1 VKQKS
6 RVRQASTV
14 AQNGRLGPE
23 RMVAHQ
29 GQGWQKLGRW
39 LCAVV
44 ICLGIVLPKAEVMAT
59 SVDQV
64 SFLVAQTL
72 NIEGI
77 APPELEQEFTYVLEA
92 MESENPLPPGSVDNR
107 YFFVIKGSQKIS
119 LETLTFTEVGEYHY
133 QLRLAEIKTDK
144 AFTCDQE
151 VYELTVYVTE
161 NSGVVRAYAMAVNKA
176 GLKNDELRFTHN
188 YKQPDS
194 IPTDVPPTSVPPT
207 DVPPTSVPPTSVP
220 PTNVSPT
227 GVPPTNATTP
237 DGTQSGPKS
246 NPPSNNTQGQTTTGA
261 KTGDDTQVFLFAGV
275 GVIALLTMMGILVIR
290 KKNREKS

>member
-1 VKQKS
+1 MKQKS

-119 LETLTFTEVGEYHY
+119 LETLTFTEVGEYRY

-194 IPTDVPPTSVPPT
+194 IPTDVPPTNVPPTNVPPTNVPPT
-207 DVPPTSVPPTSVP
+207 DVP
-220 PTNVSPT
+220 PT

-246 NPPSNNTQGQTTTGA
+246 NPPSNNTQGQRTTGA
-261 KTGDDTQVFLFAGV
+261 KTGDDTQVLLFAGV

>member
-1 VKQKS
+1 MKQKS
-6 RVRQASTV
+6 RVRQARTV
-14 AQNGRLGPE
+14 TQNGRLGSE

-29 GQGWQKLGRW
+29 GQGWQQLGRW

-44 ICLGIVLPKAEVMAT
+44 ICLGIILPKADVMAT

-107 YFFVIKGSQKIS
+107 YFFVIKGSQKMS
-119 LETLTFTEVGEYHY
+119 LETLTFTEVGEYRY

-194 IPTDVPPTSVPPT
+194 IPTDVPPTDVPPT
-207 DVPPTSVPPTSVP
+207 DVPPTSVP

>member
-1 VKQKS
+1 MKQKS

-207 DVPPTSVPPTSVP
+207 DVPPTSVPPT
-220 PTNVSPT
+220 NVSPT

>member
-1 VKQKS
+1 MKQKS

-23 RMVAHQ
+23 KIVAHQ
-29 GQGWQKLGRW
+29 VKSWQQLGRW

-92 MESENPLPPGSVDNR
+92 MESENPLPIGSVDNR
-107 YFFVIKGSQKIS
+107 YFFVIKGSQKMS
-119 LETLTFTEVGEYHY
+119 LETLTFTEVGEYRY

-194 IPTDVPPTSVPPT
+194 IPTDVPPTNVPPT
-207 DVPPTSVPPTSVP
+207 DVPPTDMP
-220 PTNVSPT
+220 PTNVPPT